1 MMQEEFLDLQ
11 YFSALTLMS
20 VPISIWTKR
29 YTPLCAGAVI
39 GSAADAW
46 EAKKKCGAI
55 ADEVT
60 IVFLLLCIVG

>member
-1 MMQEEFLDLQ
+1 
-11 YFSALTLMS
+11 MS

-55 ADEVT
+55 ADEV
-60 IVFLLLCIVG
+60 IILLLLLQVVG